1 MEKRYGRFIEPEA
14 VMLRV
19 EVGSGE
25 LSGREYVMQSTVG
38 FEPIV
43 ISKTTGKRFTL
54 EWHDIVAL
62 AVAAGI
68 DEADDGKEG

>member
-1 MEKRYGRFIEPEA
+1 MEKQYGRFIESEA

-25 LSGREYVMQSTVG
+25 LGGRKYVMQSTVG

-68 DEADDGKEG
+68 DEGEEE

>member
-1 MEKRYGRFIEPEA
+1 MEKQYGRFIESEA

-19 EVGSGE
+19 EVGRGE
-25 LSGREYVMQSTVG
+25 LGGREYVMQSTVG

-68 DEADDGKEG
+68 DEGEEE

>member
-1 MEKRYGRFIEPEA
+1 MEKQYGRFIESEA

-25 LSGREYVMQSTVG
+25 LGGREYVMQSTVG

-68 DEADDGKEG
+68 DEGEEE

>member
-1 MEKRYGRFIEPEA
+1 
-14 VMLRV
+14 MLRV

-25 LSGREYVMQSTVG
+25 LGGREYVMQSTVG

-43 ISKTTGKRFTL
+43 ISKNTGKRFTL

>member
-1 MEKRYGRFIEPEA
+1 
-14 VMLRV
+14 
-19 EVGSGE
+19 
-25 LSGREYVMQSTVG
+25 MQSTVG

-68 DEADDGKEG
+68 DEGEEE